1 MKECKRMKDSNLRE
15 KRKKESR
22 NRAKGGNDKMT
33 KLEDNKRACDRQTD
47 RQTDRQHE
55 KYLKIKK
62 NN

>member
-1 MKECKRMKDSNLRE
+1 MRFSWVNKVPKTIIQ
-15 KRKKESR
+15 

>member
-33 KLEDNKRACDRQTD
+33 KLEDN
-47 RQTDRQHE
+47 
-55 KYLKIKK
+55 
-62 NN
+62 